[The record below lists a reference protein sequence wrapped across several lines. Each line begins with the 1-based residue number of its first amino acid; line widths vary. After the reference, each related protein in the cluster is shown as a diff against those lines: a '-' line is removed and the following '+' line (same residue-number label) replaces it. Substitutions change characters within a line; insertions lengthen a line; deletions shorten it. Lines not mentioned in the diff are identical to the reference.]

1 MKKIVIIQSIIGLM
15 MSMAYSQT
23 SLAMEQTFYKWES
36 KDGSTHYTL
45 TPPPKGA
52 KSLGKMQTYRDF
64 SPSPQR
70 LMPPQNAEQ
79 INVPTEQQ
87 GESNS
92 TELHNTNNANTL
104 PALAPMPQAQM
115 IRPVFQQGVP
125 LSQQP
130 VTIKQNGRE
139 YIPLPR

>member
-1 MKKIVIIQSIIGLM
+1 MNKIMIQSVVGTMMLM
-15 MSMAYSQT
+15 LCSQA
-23 SLAMEQTFYKWES
+23 SFAMEQTFYKWED
-36 KDGSTHYTL
+36 KEGSTHYTL

-70 LMPPQNAEQ
+70 LIPPQNAEQ
-79 INVPTEQQ
+79 INVPAEQQ

-92 TELHNTNNANTL
+92 TEQQNTNNANTL

-115 IRPVFQQGVP
+115 IRPVFQQSVP
-125 LSQQP
+125 PSQLP